1 MYPSGQDNPGTSYD
15 EGVPSANSPSTKEDE
30 DSNVDGSDSGSDG
43 DSSNEEN
50 VGNAKSPIRS
60 VIGPDGLRQFLLPL
74 MWSINNFNSI
84 IKRPHFETFRDRYQI
99 PINVPICLP
108 FKFEKCYYQDVEDVG
123 VYEQMFKAGLR
134 LPLSTLHRR
143 LLQYL
148 GIAVTQIT
156 PNSWRVFLGAKV
168 LYRVLTNG
176 ERKLTVEEFFHC
188 YRPTEIVQSRG
199 MYSFLPRK
207 PLLRLVCETPD
218 SNKNWK
224 SQYFFLQVDN

>member
-1 MYPSGQDNPGTSYD
+1 MFSEASSEQSCVHKWADYDEVYPSGQDDPGTSYD
-15 EGVPSANSPSTKEDE
+15 ERVSSANSPSTKEDE
-30 DSNVDGSDSGSDG
+30 DSNVDGSNSGSGG

-74 MWSINNFNSI
+74 IWTINNFNSI

-108 FKFEKCYYQDVEDVG
+108 FKFEKCYYQDVKDVK

-134 LPLSTLHRR
+134 LPLSALHRH

-148 GIAVTQIT
+148 GIVVTQFT
-156 PNSWRVFLGAKV
+156 PNS
-168 LYRVLTNG
+168 
-176 ERKLTVEEFFHC
+176 
-188 YRPTEIVQSRG
+188 
-199 MYSFLPRK
+199 
-207 PLLRLVCETPD
+207 
-218 SNKNWK
+218 
-224 SQYFFLQVDN
+224 